1 MPQGR
6 TRVTAERSRPKTFW
20 RRTER
25 WMVGVAMGVMAFV
38 LEKAILRSIKNDEV
52 SSPKEEP
59 IEPVPT
65 TLRSRGGKIDL

>member
-1 MPQGR
+1 
-6 TRVTAERSRPKTFW
+6 VTAERSRPKTFW

-59 IEPVPT
+59 IELVPT